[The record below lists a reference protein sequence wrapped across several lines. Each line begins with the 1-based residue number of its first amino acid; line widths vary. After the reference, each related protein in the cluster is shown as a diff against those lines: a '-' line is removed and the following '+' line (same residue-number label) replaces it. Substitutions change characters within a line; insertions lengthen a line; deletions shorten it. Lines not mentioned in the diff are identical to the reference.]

1 LPRDLWI
8 RHIGEIFAE
17 NALAA
22 LAAAIAADVPMAA
35 AVQALARVEP
45 PPGRFQRVRERPTV
59 IVDYAHSPDA
69 LSRTLATARTLCEGR
84 VIVVFGAGGE
94 RDREK
99 RPLLGAAARAAD
111 CIVLTSDNPRSE
123 DPLSILAEIAA
134 GVGTHPDLVIESDRA
149 QAIRQALGR
158 AAPAD
163 LVLIA
168 GKGHEQTQDQGG
180 TTIAF
185 SDVAQV
191 LGSGDRAQPS

>member
-1 LPRDLWI
+1 
-8 RHIGEIFAE
+8 
-17 NALAA
+17 
-22 LAAAIAADVPMAA
+22 MAA

-45 PPGRFQRVRERPTV
+45 PPGRFQRVRERPAV
-59 IVDYAHSPDA
+59 IVDYAHTPDA
-69 LSRTLATARTLCEGR
+69 LSRTLETARTLCAGR

-123 DPLSILAEIAA
+123 DPRSILAEVAA
-134 GVGTHPDLVIESDRA
+134 GVGTHPDVVIESDRA
-149 QAIRQALGR
+149 EAIRLALAR
-158 AAPAD
+158 ATPSD

-168 GKGHEQTQDQGG
+168 GKGHEQTQDEGG
-180 TTIAF
+180 AVTAF

-191 LGSGDRAQPS
+191 LASGDRAQSS